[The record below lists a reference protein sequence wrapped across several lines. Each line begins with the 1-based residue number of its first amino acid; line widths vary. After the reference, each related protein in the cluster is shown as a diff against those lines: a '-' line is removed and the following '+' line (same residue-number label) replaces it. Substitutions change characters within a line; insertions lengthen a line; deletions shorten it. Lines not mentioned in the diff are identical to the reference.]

1 MRDLRTLLN
10 ALDPHAGLAQRHI
23 WLISV
28 FEWIRGDESSV
39 PACISRLQT
48 FITTVQAQPEAE
60 ARLKAWWHRLLEE
73 VDVTTL
79 LGDFGFAP
87 RTAFMSELAERLRRK
102 MLPGTPETNDASELF
117 PLVAPTRFDAQWL
130 GALEEAQVG
139 QLVTLLQA
147 SPKPTPCN
155 GSTA

>member
-1 MRDLRTLLN
+1 MV
-10 ALDPHAGLAQRHI
+10 PHR
-23 WLISV
+23 
-28 FEWIRGDESSV
+28 
-39 PACISRLQT
+39 
-48 FITTVQAQPEAE
+48 
-60 ARLKAWWHRLLEE
+60 HRLLEE

-130 GALEEAQVG
+130 GALEESQVD
-139 QLVTLLQA
+139 QLVHTVQQQLDVSLTGLLRSAQ
-147 SPKPTPCN
+147 P
-155 GSTA
+155 